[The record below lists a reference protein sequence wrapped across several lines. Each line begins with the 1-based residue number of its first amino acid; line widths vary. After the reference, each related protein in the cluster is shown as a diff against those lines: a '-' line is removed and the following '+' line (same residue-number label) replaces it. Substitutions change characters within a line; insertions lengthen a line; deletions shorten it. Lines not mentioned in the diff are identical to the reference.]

1 MAISVAAIATLLAA
15 LAAGGTAINSGIQN
29 DKKTVNYKEAKK
41 ALGKMTEDE
50 YADILS
56 NPYWQQLTD
65 SEKIALL
72 QEYSLG
78 TYTGALKNIN
88 FDQLQADLAELDSI
102 PTDEPIYTD
111 FVDVDSALADAQA
124 AIDVENEQLLA
135 SLNEDLQRTGEAYTQ
150 AKDTLLTGQ
159 YQRNMQTID
168 TLANDMA
175 RARRNA
181 IESGASAGIR
191 IAENVNAL
199 LTAQNKMSQQ
209 SLETSNQLAQML
221 LNQRSAEAGLR
232 NQWRDAQMSTYD
244 RVQGR
249 AQNEM
254 QIGQQRYDQASA
266 EYRDRLDNA
275 TSPTNPLV
283 DRMARYKKNSAYSSN
298 ATSAY

>member
-1 MAISVAAIATLLAA
+1 MDFIAIATLLAA
-15 LAAGGTAINSGIQN
+15 LAAGGSAINSGIQN

-41 ALGKMTEDE
+41 ALGEMAGDQ
-50 YADILS
+50 YAGILN
-56 NPYWQQLTD
+56 NPYWQQLEYP
-65 SEKIALL
+65 EKIALL

-78 TYTGALKNIN
+78 SYTGALKNIN
-88 FDQLQADLAELDSI
+88 FDQLQADLAEFYSI
-102 PTDEPIYTD
+102 PTDAPIYTD
-111 FVDVDSALADAQA
+111 FVDVDSALSDAQA
-124 AIDVENEQLLA
+124 AIDAENEQLLA
-135 SLNEDLQRTGEAYTQ
+135 SLNEDLQRTGESYTQ
-150 AKDTLLTGQ
+150 AKDSLLTGQ

-232 NQWRDAQMSTYD
+232 NQWHDAQMSTYD

-254 QIGQQRYDQASA
+254 QIGQQRYDQAHS
-266 EYRDRLDNA
+266 EYLDRLDSA

-298 ATSAY
+298 ATSEY